1 MKTLSTILVCLA
13 MTMMLGLSC
22 FMTYELQQSKQRY
35 EDITAKQQELVRKA
49 FKILTEK
56 QEEHED
62 EF

>member
-1 MKTLSTILVCLA
+1 
-13 MTMMLGLSC
+13 
-22 FMTYELQQSKQRY
+22 MTYELQQSKQRY

-62 EF
+62 EFYQKLKLEEEEL